1 MVPVVALIGRPNV
14 GKSTLFNRLTRRRD
28 ALVANFPGV
37 TRDRQYGHSYISG
50 CIFICIDTS
59 GIDTSGI
66 NDRNKDISSQMLQ
79 QSKTALTEAH
89 IVLFLV
95 DARAGL
101 MPEDIIVAQY
111 LRLSQKSTFVVAN
124 KIAGLNVPSAIAE
137 FWSLGLGEVYPID
150 ASHGE
155 GVTSLIKLAL
165 LPYINT
171 RVNNRGQ
178 KLKDEPHN
186 KTIQQNLV
194 KTANLKKCKNKNY
207 RYSLGMQSI
216 HTDAYSINLPIKIAI
231 VGRPNVGKS
240 TLTNALLGKQRVIVG
255 DLPGTTR
262 DSVHIPMVHKNRQY
276 ILIDT
281 AGVRQRGKLTESIEK
296 FSVIKTLQA
305 IENAN
310 VVLLV
315 LDAKEGVS
323 DQDLSILRFILNSG
337 RSLIIIVNKWDI
349 LSNSFRHKVR
359 KMIDSRI
366 SFINYARVHFISAI
380 TSSGLLPLFNSITE
394 AYACATRQIHTS
406 MLTRIMQQATKD
418 HQPPL
423 VTTRRAK
430 LKYAHIGGYN
440 PPVIVI
446 HGNQVQNLPDS
457 YKRYLINYFRRSLN
471 ITGTPIRVQFKE
483 AKNPYVEKSKNLFY
497 RKYQKK

>member
-14 GKSTLFNRLTRRRD
+14 GKSTLFNRLTQKRD

-37 TRDRQYGHSYISG
+37 TRDRQYGYCYISG

-59 GIDTSGI
+59 GIDTNNI
-66 NDRNKDISSQMLQ
+66 NDGNKDISSQMLQ
-79 QSKTALTEAH
+79 QSKTAVTEAH
-89 IVLFLV
+89 IILFLV

-101 MPEDIIVAQY
+101 MPEDIIVAQH

-124 KIAGLNVPSAIAE
+124 KTAGLDVPSAIAE
-137 FWSLGLGEVYPID
+137 FWSLGLGKVYPID

-155 GVTSLIKLAL
+155 GVANLIKLAL
-165 LPYINT
+165 LPYINIT
-171 RVNNRGQ
+171 EQ
-178 KLKDEPHN
+178 TSKDEPYN
-186 KTIQQNLV
+186 RTIKKNLV
-194 KTANLKKCKNKNY
+194 KAANVKKFKNNNY
-207 RYSLGMQSI
+207 KYPSGTQSI
-216 HTDAYSINLPIKIAI
+216 NTDSNSINPPIKIAI

-240 TLTNALLGKQRVIVG
+240 TLTNALLGEKRMIIG
-255 DLPGTTR
+255 NLPGTTR
-262 DSVHIPMVHKNRQY
+262 DSVYIPMVHKNQQY

-281 AGVRQRGKLTESIEK
+281 AGVRQRGKLTEAIEK

-315 LDAKEGVS
+315 LDAKEGVL

-337 RSLIIIVNKWDI
+337 RSLIIIVNKWDF
-349 LSNSFRHKVR
+349 LSNSFRNEIKNI
-359 KMIDSRI
+359 IDARM
-366 SFINYARVHFISAI
+366 SFVNYVKIHFISAI
-380 TSSGLLPLFNSITE
+380 TGTGLLPLFNSITE

-406 MLTRIMQQATKD
+406 TLTRIMQQATKD

-430 LKYAHIGGYN
+430 LKYAHIGGHN
-440 PPVIVI
+440 PPVVVI
-446 HGNQVQNLPDS
+446 HGNQVTKLPAS
-457 YKRYLINYFRRSLN
+457 YERYLVNYFRRFLN
-471 ITGTPIRVQFKE
+471 ITGTPIRLQFKE
-483 AKNPYVEKSKNLFY
+483 AKNPYAEKSKNLFY